1 MRLFR
6 NQQEVAVG
14 YIPKKDSPHQMKELR
29 NGEVCVVI
37 TSTEVTDLAPG
48 DSVGWNEKGLRP
60 LKKAVNFKV
69 GGVVRMFYND
79 INIGLGVLKQEH
91 QKGNKKL
98 SVLVAEVYEINLISS
113 ELLLDKE
120 FNKGSIINW
129 NIENL
134 EPQSTIPR
142 RKGKNPGLWKKNIEK
157 NKKRKGQEY
166 TNPKGV
172 TKKKM
177 VVTEFDE
184 LERCESK
191 CGRHCESF
199 ADHQKYLRNEYWA
212 IEDDDEKTLYLFNLI
227 QREVK
232 ATSTTRTESK
242 RSYTFRYF
250 LEDED
255 KVLRQVCLDM
265 FRKTFGLSDKR
276 VRVVRDK
283 KYSDKPFTAAYKHQN
298 KTIKPNKSVSE
309 AIENHITI
317 FIRPL
322 TLLQKR
328 FK

>member
-29 NGEVCVVI
+29 YGEVCVVI

-120 FNKGSIINW
+120 FKKGSIINW

-134 EPQSTIPR
+134 EPQSQEVKVKILDYGKRTLKKI
-142 RKGKNPGLWKKNIEK
+142 RKGKGRNI
-157 NKKRKGQEY
+157 Q
-166 TNPKGV
+166 
-172 TKKKM
+172 
-177 VVTEFDE
+177 
-184 LERCESK
+184 
-191 CGRHCESF
+191 
-199 ADHQKYLRNEYWA
+199 
-212 IEDDDEKTLYLFNLI
+212 I
-227 QREVK
+227 QRG
-232 ATSTTRTESK
+232 SQRK
-242 RSYTFRYF
+242 RW
-250 LEDED
+250 
-255 KVLRQVCLDM
+255 
-265 FRKTFGLSDKR
+265 
-276 VRVVRDK
+276 
-283 KYSDKPFTAAYKHQN
+283 
-298 KTIKPNKSVSE
+298 
-309 AIENHITI
+309 
-317 FIRPL
+317 
-322 TLLQKR
+322 
-328 FK
+328 